1 MKTIVELYDKEPLEN
16 ILSACVF
23 EPDMVVYIC
32 DARDSSLRKET
43 AVERLFKSR
52 GLRTQSRF
60 YYINTS
66 DVTAIWKTMEA
77 ICRDYP
83 DCAFDCTGGKD
94 LVLLVAGIFCKE
106 KNVRAYYIDLERKK
120 LVNLCG
126 CEDLAERFCV
136 PQFTAEDVFSLAGAK
151 LVRYGHF
158 SPAEMSEEFERSVPD
173 IWDIVLKNPEAW
185 GGAVG
190 YFQAAGVGKQ
200 EEDLWIRAPKTIR
213 VNKQVTARCN
223 ENILERLASCGA
235 IQRLTVQ
242 GDEVQFRYRDEQM
255 KKCLQNHGIWLELY
269 GYFAARQSGLFGDV
283 RTSVIVD
290 WDNAHGRTPS
300 TRNEIDI
307 LIVEGVTPVFI
318 SCKMGVPSPLA
329 LTEIKILSQ
338 KFGGERT
345 RTVMLTAANVHEE
358 NRPLSQRARDLGITL
373 LDRGNLQRNEFV
385 QSIQRVISK

>member
-120 LVNLCG
+120 LVNL
-126 CEDLAERFCV
+126 
-136 PQFTAEDVFSLAGAK
+136 
-151 LVRYGHF
+151 
-158 SPAEMSEEFERSVPD
+158 
-173 IWDIVLKNPEAW
+173 
-185 GGAVG
+185 
-190 YFQAAGVGKQ
+190 
-200 EEDLWIRAPKTIR
+200 
-213 VNKQVTARCN
+213 
-223 ENILERLASCGA
+223 
-235 IQRLTVQ
+235 
-242 GDEVQFRYRDEQM
+242 
-255 KKCLQNHGIWLELY
+255 
-269 GYFAARQSGLFGDV
+269 
-283 RTSVIVD
+283 
-290 WDNAHGRTPS
+290 
-300 TRNEIDI
+300 
-307 LIVEGVTPVFI
+307 
-318 SCKMGVPSPLA
+318 
-329 LTEIKILSQ
+329 
-338 KFGGERT
+338 
-345 RTVMLTAANVHEE
+345 
-358 NRPLSQRARDLGITL
+358 
-373 LDRGNLQRNEFV
+373 
-385 QSIQRVISK
+385 